1 MQQSRGGSHP
11 EYVEGIWQ
19 KETKDS
25 TPTRWKAAY
34 ELAARGEP
42 SLVFISQE
50 EVVCVSCVL
59 LVNKCRTHA
68 KGSSLI
74 EPVNLV
80 VQFRKW
86 YGRRIS

>member
-25 TPTRWKAAY
+25 TPTGWKAAY

-42 SLVFISQE
+42 SLVFIS
-50 EVVCVSCVL
+50 
-59 LVNKCRTHA
+59 
-68 KGSSLI
+68 
-74 EPVNLV
+74 
-80 VQFRKW
+80 
-86 YGRRIS
+86 